1 MFDVLITAFEG
12 LEDYQPIHHADF
24 IAFHSGLDDSYLET
38 LMLNQLSNCSRFLN
52 QVITEAGICKNDI
65 IELNDLGL
73 L

>member
-1 MFDVLITAFEG
+1 MFDTLITAFEG

-24 IAFHSGLDDSYLET
+24 IAHHSNLEDSYLET
-38 LMLNQLSNCSRFLN
+38 LMINQLANCSRVLN

-65 IELNDLGL
+65 IELRDLDL